1 MTSTGSVP
9 GSGAPAR
16 RRAERRADLLVTSSM
31 KDVVESFIWASRRS
45 REWVQTGREV
55 GYLPSYWAGLTD
67 RPMFY
72 SRDLAH
78 QLLGAHLL
86 GLDDE
91 NLSML
96 RHFAA
101 SATEARGWYP
111 LWAFHFDGT
120 PAAIDYHSDDHFV
133 REIPAPFELVEKAV
147 EQFRWTA
154 DERFLHSAE
163 LARFMQNTM
172 TVFVDAHDPRH
183 NGVAGE
189 RGSGDIFVGTATY
202 NEVAKPPYLQVAGDG
217 IASQWAAH
225 RALGE
230 IGGEGAGWH
239 RERAQQLD
247 DVFSGEWWLPA
258 EGHYAAGFTA
268 AGPAAQFGLESS
280 WFPAVKAIMRADDR
294 AEAQLRF
301 LASAVAANP
310 PANIEAYTYLPEA
323 FLRYGWD
330 ETALRWVRFLAESR
344 ADYPEVP
351 FTHVA
356 HVAAGLT
363 GIEPGPRPGSVS
375 TRSHLPAG
383 EWLEV
388 RGVAIGDS
396 VIGLRHD
403 GREATELRVAAGPG
417 VSWAATWDDQT
428 VTTVEVASGSRVR
441 AGADGSV
448 HHLPT
453 QL

>member
-1 MTSTGSVP
+1 
-9 GSGAPAR
+9 
-16 RRAERRADLLVTSSM
+16 M
-31 KDVVESFIWASRRS
+31 KDIVESFTWASQRS
-45 REWVQTGREV
+45 LEWVQTGREV
-55 GYLPSYWAGLTD
+55 DYLPSYWAGLTD

-78 QLLGAHLL
+78 QMLGAHLL
-86 GLDDE
+86 GLDEE
-91 NLSML
+91 NLAML

-101 SATEARGWYP
+101 SSTEARGWYP

-120 PAAIDYHSDDHFV
+120 PAAIDYHSDNDFV

-147 EQFRWTA
+147 EQFRWTG
-154 DERFLHSAE
+154 DERFLRSAE
-163 LARFMQNTM
+163 LARFMENTM

-183 NGVAGE
+183 DGVAGE
-189 RGSGDIFVGTATY
+189 RGSGHIFAGTATY
-202 NEVAKPPYLQVAGDG
+202 NEVAEPPYLQVAADG

-225 RALGE
+225 RSLGALGE
-230 IGGEGAGWH
+230 GRFAAWNSD
-239 RERAQQLD
+239 RAHQLD
-247 DVFSGEWWLPA
+247 EAFSGEWWLPV
-258 EGHYAAGFTA
+258 EGHYAAGFTE
-268 AGPAAQFGLESS
+268 AGPAAHFGLEST
-280 WFPAVKAIMRADDR
+280 WFPAVKGIMRADDR
-294 AEAQLRF
+294 AAAHLDF
-301 LASAVAANP
+301 LTSALTPNP
-310 PANIEAYTYLPEA
+310 PRNIEACTYLPEA
-323 FLRYGWD
+323 FLSYGRD
-330 ETALRWVRFLAESR
+330 ETALGWIRYLAGSR

-363 GIEPGPRPGSVS
+363 GIEPGQRPGSVS

-403 GREATELRVAAGPG
+403 GREATELWVAAGPG
-417 VSWAATWDDQT
+417 VSWTATWDDGT
-428 VTTVEVASGSRVR
+428 VTTAEVPSGARVR
-441 AGADGSV
+441 LTSD
-448 HHLPT
+448 